1 MMRED
6 MKQHANTDSAEF
18 SEGVEAGLNS
28 QENTNNWKAGN
39 KLGQALK
46 DEGASKAPADESLS
60 KESTVPLFLSNNP
73 EGSHGNPQDE
83 KDEAEE

>member
-1 MMRED
+1 MSED
-6 MKQHANTDSAEF
+6 IKQNVDTNSTEF
-18 SEGVEAGLNS
+18 NEGVEAGLNS

-46 DEGASKAPADESLS
+46 DEGESKAPADESLS
-60 KESTVPLFLSNNP
+60 KESPAPLFMSNSP
-73 EGSHGNPQDE
+73 EGSQGNLQDE